1 MIDSFNF
8 IKSYLEIYK
17 KILVKNI
24 LLKEIFY
31 SLSILILI
39 LLISICLT
47 FFFPYPDLFLF
58 LRFFIFILLIF
69 IIIKTFFSIFKV
81 KKLSLEDVACLIEKE
96 RKEINNHLINSYQ
109 LSFNNNYPV
118 SFINKLRNNTVE
130 IIKNLHPYTL
140 IDKRKL
146 FYTLRIFII
155 SLSLLILSLL
165 FTPDRYKNNLFAL
178 FTAKNPSFYI
188 EPGNCE
194 IEKGDNLLIKC
205 FTKSKKTPVIKIR
218 DGEIKTEKMEKH
230 NTFYSY
236 FIPSVKTPFYYR
248 ISGENFIS
256 TWYYVKIREKTRIKK
271 LILYIKYPEYTK
283 KEKEKKEI
291 SFSSFSLFENSKVK
305 MDVFFNNKVGKTFL
319 ILSNGEIFL
328 DDGLSSRKTFNFDT
342 STPVLYEF
350 KFFDPVKKKF
360 YKTERKKIDI
370 IYDSS
375 PFVEIVK
382 PGKDLYGKKK
392 IDIEIVANDDFGIKK
407 VILKGNSGEGE
418 ISDKDKKLLS
428 LNLNGIQKKKINFSF
443 YLPEGTKLPFY
454 YYAECYDNKIPSNIG
469 RSSIFYI
476 YPFSKVSEKEK
487 IFEESE
493 KMEEMKKIAEK
504 IKKQLQSFINDEKDL
519 IEAAKKISQIKNL
532 SSEKDLQNIIET
544 QDKYLN
550 IFQKMVNDLD
560 KLGKQTKGEFTLSDE
575 LVEMLSHVQKSKEN
589 IKKKAIHMAITESQI
604 GLEKAE
610 EITSNLEKWLAEYP
624 DNIKWDLVEPSE
636 EYDVPEA
643 ELPDELED
651 IIGDLIEKEEDMK
664 EEIEDL
670 TSSWMDSLDK
680 GAGWGVSD
688 GPISN
693 MSAKGITG
701 NLMPNQQE
709 IGGRSGEGRT
719 GRSYGEMVEKT
730 ATGKGGRKTP
740 ARLTPDNLEP
750 GQVQDKSK
758 QSPLGPTGGGKVSG
772 WGPEGL
778 RGPVEEY
785 SFKYDLLAKKQKE
798 IIDKAEKVLK
808 ELKIRNVYNPQLE
821 RSIKAMKEF
830 QIQLKSGKYKDLMKT
845 KSKIISNLKQA
856 NETITKQ
863 LLLKTEK
870 IKRNKLRNISGNSFW
885 TDEIPDGYEKVVVKY
900 LKLMS
905 E

>member
-1 MIDSFNF
+1 MIDSFKF

-17 KILVKNI
+17 KILLKNT
-24 LLKEIFY
+24 LWKEIFH
-31 SLSILILI
+31 SLSILILT
-39 LLISICLT
+39 LLISIYLT
-47 FFFPYPDLFLF
+47 FFFPHPDLFLF
-58 LRFFIFILLIF
+58 LRSIIFILLTFVIT
-69 IIIKTFFSIFKV
+69 KTFLNIFKV
-81 KKLSLEDVACLIEKE
+81 KKLSLEDIACLIEKE
-96 RKEINNHLINSYQ
+96 KKEINNHLINSYQ
-109 LSFNNNYPV
+109 LSFSNNYPV
-118 SFINKLRNNTVE
+118 SFIKKLRNDTVE
-130 IIKNLHPYTL
+130 IIKNFPPYTL

-146 FYTLRIFII
+146 FYTMRIFII
-155 SLSLLILSLL
+155 SLFLFVISLL
-165 FTPDRYKNNLFAL
+165 FTPDRYKSNLFTL

-194 IEKGDNLLIKC
+194 VEKGEKLLIKC
-205 FTKSKKTPVIKIR
+205 FTKSRKVPVIKIR
-218 DGEIKTEKMEKH
+218 NGEIKTKKMEKQSG
-230 NTFYSY
+230 FYSY
-236 FIPSVKTPFYYR
+236 FIPSVNTPFYYR

-271 LILYIKYPEYTK
+271 IILYIKYPEYTK
-283 KEKEKKEI
+283 KRKEKKEI
-291 SFSSFSLFENSKVK
+291 PFSSFSLFENSKVR
-305 MDVFFNNKVGKTFL
+305 MEVFFNNKVGKTFL

-328 DDGLSSRKTFNFDT
+328 DDGLSNRKTFKFDIT
-342 STPVLYEF
+342 TPVLYEF
-350 KFFDPVKKKF
+350 KFFDPVKKRD
-360 YKTERKKIDI
+360 YTIERKKIDV

-375 PFVEIVK
+375 PFVEIIK

-418 ISDKDKKLLS
+418 ISNKDKVILS
-428 LNLNGIQKKKINFSF
+428 LNLNEAKSKKIKTSF
-443 YLPEGTKLPFY
+443 YLSKNAKLPFY

-476 YPFSKVSEKEK
+476 YPFSKISQKEK

-493 KMEEMKKIAEK
+493 KVKEMKEMVEE

-532 SSEKDLQNIIET
+532 SSEKDLQNMIET

-550 IFQKMVNDLD
+550 LFQKIVNDLD
-560 KLGKQTKGEFTLSDE
+560 KLGKQTKGKFTLSDE
-575 LVEMLSHVQKSKEN
+575 LIEMISHIQKSNEN
-589 IKKKAIHMAITESQI
+589 IKKKSIHMAISESQI

-624 DNIKWDLVEPSE
+624 DYIKWDLEEPSN

-651 IIGDLIEKEEDMK
+651 IIGDLIEQEEDMK

-758 QSPLGPTGGGKVSG
+758 QTPIGPTGGGKVSG

-785 SFKYDLLAKKQKE
+785 TFKYDLLAKKQKE
-798 IIDKAEKVLK
+798 IVDKAEKVLK
-808 ELKIRNVYNPQLE
+808 ELKIRNINNPQLE

-830 QIQLKSGKYKDLMKT
+830 QIQLKTGKYKDLMKT

-856 NETITKQ
+856 NEIIVKQ
-863 LLLKTEK
+863 LLLKTENL
-870 IKRNKLRNISGNSFW
+870 KRLKLHDISEKGFW
-885 TDEIPDGYEKVVVKY
+885 IDEIPDGYEKVVIKY
-900 LKLMS
+900 FKLMS